1 MTRQNQKILQKLKTG
16 LIVFIILG
24 LIVWI
29 NVARLQKNI
38 YANYEKAVD
47 YGRVREEKEDVKPV
61 ICAVFYADKDVE
73 SGEVLAY
80 LNHSRNYNR
89 RKVKMVVVPKFL
101 TDDTFEV
108 VEKLYEE
115 IHKHNTLR
123 NVALIYDGEGDIAQH
138 KAMLQDVMEI
148 DNIKAWLMTETNLQ
162 AEQDIESYLQ
172 KEGFLVVL
180 LADLNKSIEQENS
193 DFLAQEAVFLAQK
206 HYYRMNVF
214 DAIDTQLAKA
224 LDKDYAALLSLS
236 VDDEPTALKQKNN
249 LEKYVAKYGVLM
261 WQYFLRNVAAL
272 EKGNLPLWPLKND
285 DTYRLYDRATVYI
298 QTQSFE
304 KQIQGKS
311 VAASLIELARR
322 VVDRHSSVGQVRIYL
337 LTEKEPI
344 DSNFHSLADDDGI
357 YIQYKD
363 YKALLLPS
371 QRGNND
377 NLQAVLKHKA
387 GLPENIKNHEI
398 KYYKF
403 KTVEVTHEN

>member
-1 MTRQNQKILQKLKTG
+1 MTRQNQKIWRKLKVG

-47 YGRVREEKEDVKPV
+47 YGRVREDKEDVKPV
-61 ICAVFYADKDVE
+61 ICAIFYADKGVE
-73 SGEVLAY
+73 DGEVLAY

-101 TDDTFEV
+101 TEDTFEV

-162 AEQDIESYLQ
+162 AEQDIEHYLQ

-180 LADLNKSIEQENS
+180 LADLNKSIEQEDS

-224 LDKDYAALLSLS
+224 LDKDYATLLSLS
-236 VDDEPTALKQKNN
+236 VNDEPTALKQKNN
-249 LEKYVAKYGVLM
+249 LEKYVAKYGILM
-261 WQYFLRNVAAL
+261 WHYFMRNVRAF
-272 EKGNLPLWPLKND
+272 EEENLPLWPLKNNE
-285 DTYRLYDRATVYI
+285 TYRLYDRATVYI
-298 QTQSFE
+298 QAQGFE

-311 VAASLIELARR
+311 VAASLVELARR
-322 VVDRHSSVGQVRIYL
+322 VVDRHDQAEQVKIYL
-337 LTEKEPI
+337 LTEKELI
-344 DSNFHSLADDDGI
+344 DDSFSSLADDDGI
-357 YIQYKD
+357 YIQYKN
-363 YKALLLPS
+363 YKAVLLPS
-371 QRGNND
+371 QRNVGD
-377 NLQAVLKHKA
+377 NLQAGLKHKA

-403 KTVEVTHEN
+403 KVVEVTHEN